1 MNDDNRYIWLNRE
14 LVKVTDARVNVLAP
28 TAQFGANVFEG
39 MRCYYNTD
47 RKKLYV
53 FRLEDHFQR
62 LKKSLKLF
70 RITCPYPEDEWFEY
84 IRNVVHKNLYK
95 EDIAIRMTVF
105 VDGFGNWASMSP
117 TGMFIAPVTR
127 HRKAVPL
134 EDGISG
140 CVSTWRRISDS
151 NISPHIKVGANYINS
166 RYAQIEAEQNGYGT
180 AIFLNEQGRVAEGP
194 GSCLFIV
201 KDGRLI
207 SPPLTASVL
216 DSITRATLISLAED
230 MDICSEIREI
240 DRTEL
245 YIADEVF
252 LCGSAAEIT
261 PIVSI
266 DGHEI
271 SGGSVGEITREL
283 HKKYIKAVTGEDEK
297 HLEWI
302 TEIK

>member
-1 MNDDNRYIWLNRE
+1 M
-14 LVKVTDARVNVLAP
+14 
-28 TAQFGANVFEG
+28 
-39 MRCYYNTD
+39 
-47 RKKLYV
+47 
-53 FRLEDHFQR
+53 
-62 LKKSLKLF
+62 
-70 RITCPYPEDEWFEY
+70 
-84 IRNVVHKNLYK
+84 
-95 EDIAIRMTVF
+95 
-105 VDGFGNWASMSP
+105 
-117 TGMFIAPVTR
+117 
-127 HRKAVPL
+127 
-134 EDGISG
+134 
-140 CVSTWRRISDS
+140 
-151 NISPHIKVGANYINS
+151 
-166 RYAQIEAEQNGYGT
+166 
-180 AIFLNEQGRVAEGP
+180 
-194 GSCLFIV
+194 
-201 KDGRLI
+201 
-207 SPPLTASVL
+207 
-216 DSITRATLISLAED
+216 ISLAED